1 MIFYKIH
8 NHNLWPQGVYF
19 KKPQKQFR
27 FFWTSLHFALR
38 FECVFFLRKKPK
50 IKTIYIKKAL
60 KAILPDSILF
70 TGFVFLLFCVCPRIE
85 IRASDKKTLRINLET
100 ATQIALT
107 NYYLL
112 LSLKNK
118 NTAIKEL
125 ISERWRDLL
134 PTLGVNM
141 TRQRYIIQDSNDY
154 IYNAILL
161 NVDQIIYDG
170 GKKKLDLD
178 IAQLEEILSREDFKI
193 TSSNV
198 RLEVE
203 KNFIN
208 TLVALA
214 KVALNK
220 KSVERAKEQLRLAKL
235 EAKLGFTTQIQV
247 LSVASRLQEIE
258 FALVKSVNEYL
269 KAKNDLKLVMSLDH
283 QSDLIIEG
291 NLLTDFYLSYPDLKK
306 ETLIENA
313 QNQRSEIVRIK
324 INNKKLAKERELAE
338 NAWIPQISVGGSYGR
353 TGITYPLQNDTWN
366 VNVKVVFPLGGS
378 TNTTTENL
386 GMRYNNQA
394 SSGFAGTVNPN
405 FNAATSNN
413 LQVLDNMS
421 YSRKVMESKIKLGD
435 SIAEKKRLE
444 QSIAIEVEKASDVVK
459 ESYDLITIGSGMVYF
474 RYESMRLMNTKIQ
487 VGEAKRS
494 DILFAE
500 TELVGAQEKLVDA
513 IGKYCTSVYELEWVS
528 GLQPD
533 SLKLFKYKPNH
544 GNTILPLIL
553 QNRPIPKSKAA
564 ENFKVKDIEEY
575 FNSPDTDSEADRGLL
590 DAYDPIKK
598 K

>member
-1 MIFYKIH
+1 M
-8 NHNLWPQGVYF
+8 
-19 KKPQKQFR
+19 
-27 FFWTSLHFALR
+27 
-38 FECVFFLRKKPK
+38 
-50 IKTIYIKKAL
+50 
-60 KAILPDSILF
+60 
-70 TGFVFLLFCVCPRIE
+70 CPRIE

-161 NVDQIIYDG
+161 NGDQIIYDG

-193 TSSNV
+193 TSSKV

-203 KNFIN
+203 KTFIN

-258 FALVKSVNEYL
+258 FALVKSINEYL

-291 NLLTDFYLSYPDLKK
+291 NLLTDFYL
-306 ETLIENA
+306 
-313 QNQRSEIVRIK
+313 
-324 INNKKLAKERELAE
+324 
-338 NAWIPQISVGGSYGR
+338 
-353 TGITYPLQNDTWN
+353 
-366 VNVKVVFPLGGS
+366 KVVFLLGGS

-394 SSGFAGTVNPN
+394 SSGFAGIV
-405 FNAATSNN
+405 
-413 LQVLDNMS
+413 
-421 YSRKVMESKIKLGD
+421 
-435 SIAEKKRLE
+435 
-444 QSIAIEVEKASDVVK
+444 
-459 ESYDLITIGSGMVYF
+459 
-474 RYESMRLMNTKIQ
+474 
-487 VGEAKRS
+487 
-494 DILFAE
+494 
-500 TELVGAQEKLVDA
+500 
-513 IGKYCTSVYELEWVS
+513 C
-528 GLQPD
+528 
-533 SLKLFKYKPNH
+533 
-544 GNTILPLIL
+544 
-553 QNRPIPKSKAA
+553 
-564 ENFKVKDIEEY
+564 
-575 FNSPDTDSEADRGLL
+575 
-590 DAYDPIKK
+590 
-598 K
+598 